1 MLIKKF
7 FKTKQEAEV
16 TFELNIAQ
24 ANKVQLVAEF
34 NDWQPLDMRFIKKD
48 KTYRAKVR
56 LPKGQQFHFRYL
68 IDDEIWENDHQAD
81 AYIPNDF
88 GSENS
93 VVNTTV
99 S

>member
-16 TFELNIAQ
+16 TFELTVEQ
-24 ANKVQLVAEF
+24 ASKVQLVAEF
-34 NDWQPLDMRFIKKD
+34 NDWQPLAMRFIKKD
-48 KTYRAKVR
+48 NTYRAKVK
-56 LPKGQQFHFRYL
+56 LPKNKQYHFRYL
-68 IDDEIWENDHQAD
+68 IDDQRWENDHQAD
-81 AYIPNDF
+81 AYITNCF

-93 VVNTTV
+93 VVNTSV

>member
-16 TFELNIAQ
+16 TFELNVEQ
-24 ANKVQLVAEF
+24 AKKVQLVAEF
-34 NDWQPLDMRFIKKD
+34 NDWQPMEMRFIKKD

-56 LPKGQQFHFRYL
+56 LPKNKEFHFRYL
-68 IDDEIWENDHQAD
+68 IDNERWENDHQAD
-81 AYIPNDF
+81 AYIPNGF
-88 GSENS
+88 GSDNS
-93 VVNTTV
+93 IVSTT